1 MYGIND
7 VYLNDALFNSVN
19 DIANGMILAFA
30 GLVYR
35 TLLYVAL
42 NHPQNNNLNITC
54 LLRKT
59 KQRKKMYIN
68 DIQGKLIF

>member
-30 GLVYR
+30 DLVYR
-35 TLLYVAL
+35 TSLYVAL
-42 NHPQNNNLNITC
+42 NHP
-54 LLRKT
+54 
-59 KQRKKMYIN
+59 
-68 DIQGKLIF
+68 